1 MGNDMLNSPSFDQ
14 VQLIVHDRMAQA
26 EHQALVH
33 AALAARRPAAV
44 KRIASTAALRAHLA
58 AGLRGLAVRLDS
70 TTQPG

>member
-1 MGNDMLNSPSFDQ
+1 MLSSASFDQ

-26 EHQALVH
+26 EHQALVD

-44 KRIASTAALRAHLA
+44 QRIAPTAALRAHLA
-58 AGLRGLAVRLDS
+58 AGLRGLAVRLDG